1 MFMDT
6 TLRMEVRNCDL
17 KIPKD
22 KREFLCYPVE
32 SLVNCTIEETED
44 GIVFLFDQS
53 SIDGKLFSCNSLL
66 KSPKEEKLRFL
77 MNCAKL
83 LHLFDEY
90 DCSLS
95 PDNLL
100 VDVNLIPKVLLR
112 DARNSES
119 RDFLSGYKA
128 LIGSFLVPKYSYED
142 FLEGGEDLFTKD
154 KLLAE
159 VEPLESVAEIEKRL
173 LDEYNKVTE
182 KLKNTKRLT
191 SKKLMLAIKIAL
203 PLLGV
208 CLGVAGFFLYQAYFQ
223 KIPYGESMVQA
234 KNAYIAGQP
243 LEVQRILRDYEI
255 EEMSYPTKYI
265 LARSYV
271 ITEVLTVEQIDDV
284 LRGLTLRTDEM
295 IFHYWIHLG
304 RLELESAIDI
314 AHRFNDN
321 ELLLLAYLK
330 YEVVVLGDPTI
341 GGEER
346 IPLLNRIQ
354 GTIDRL
360 LEGREGALEQ
370 MLEEALLEAYEEE
383 SDQQEDELQEELGEE
398 DLEEAQSAEE
408 ENQEL
413 EDNED

>member
-1 MFMDT
+1 MD

-17 KIPKD
+17 KIPKE
-22 KREFLCYPVE
+22 KREFLCYPME
-32 SLVNCTIEETED
+32 SLVDCTIEETED
-44 GIVFLFDQS
+44 GIVFIFDQS
-53 SIDGKLFSCNSLL
+53 SMEGKLVSCNSLL
-66 KSPKEEKLRFL
+66 KKPKEEKLRFL
-77 MNCAKL
+77 MNCARL

-100 VDVNLIPKVLLR
+100 VDINLVPKVLLR
-112 DARNSES
+112 DARNNES

-128 LIGSFLVPKYSYED
+128 LIGSLLVPKYSYDD

-154 KLLAE
+154 KLLVE
-159 VEPLESVAEIEKRL
+159 VKPLESVVEIEKL
-173 LDEYNKVTE
+173 LLEEYNQVTE
-182 KLKNTKRLT
+182 KLKATKKLT
-191 SKKLMLAIKIAL
+191 SKKLILAVKIAL
-203 PLLGV
+203 PLLVV
-208 CLGVAGFFLYQAYFQ
+208 CIGVAGFFLYQAYFD
-223 KIPYGESMVQA
+223 KIPYGESMIEA
-234 KNAYIAGQP
+234 RNAYIAGQP
-243 LEVQRILRDYEI
+243 LEVQRILRDFEI
-255 EEMSYPTKYI
+255 EEMSYPTQYI

-271 ITEVLTVEQIDDV
+271 ITEVLTVEQIADV

-304 RLELESAIDI
+304 RLEMEFAIDI

-360 LEGREGALEQ
+360 LEGRHEALEQ
-370 MLEEALLEAYEEE
+370 MLEEALLEAYEEGQPE
-383 SDQQEDELQEELGEE
+383 NELQEEVGEE
-398 DLEEAQSAEE
+398 DPEEVETAEE
-408 ENQEL
+408 GQEQDQEL
-413 EDNED
+413 EDDEE